1 MLSSGVPPWSADST
15 RSLSRPP
22 ILRIT
27 ARWPLA
33 RRHKL
38 LLTLHLVELNSAPI
52 TKMRLLTIVL
62 LVSKK
67 TALRWLIHLGGP
79 GLILLGLADNSL
91 IPLPG
96 SSDIVTI
103 LLAAHHRNL
112 WVYYAL
118 MATAGAIIGGYL
130 TYRMARKG
138 GKETLEKRFSK
149 KKTDKVYAVF
159 SRWGFAAVA
168 IPALLPPPFPI
179 VPMLLAAGA
188 MQYSTRKFLTA
199 LAVGRGLRFT
209 ILAYLGFHYGRHIVS
224 FFARYY
230 WDVLFV
236 LIAFSVLGGL
246 FGLFEYKRRQKANS
260 PESPHP
266 GLQPRRRGA

>member
-1 MLSSGVPPWSADST
+1 M
-15 RSLSRPP
+15 
-22 ILRIT
+22 
-27 ARWPLA
+27 
-33 RRHKL
+33 
-38 LLTLHLVELNSAPI
+38 HLFA
-52 TKMRLLTIVL
+52 IVL

-67 TALRWLIHLGGP
+67 SALRWLIHLGGP
-79 GLILLGLADNSL
+79 GLIFLGVADNSL

-96 SSDIVTI
+96 STDVVTV

-112 WVYYAL
+112 WTYYAI
-118 MATAGAIIGGYL
+118 MATAGAILGGYL

-149 KKTDKVYAVF
+149 KKTDKVYAIF

-199 LAVGRGLRFT
+199 LAVGRGIRFT
-209 ILAYLGFHYGRHIVS
+209 ILAYLGVRYGRHIVS

-236 LIAFSVLGGL
+236 LIAFSVLGAL
-246 FGLFEYKRRQKANS
+246 FGLFEYKRGHKGNAAEAAR
-260 PESPHP
+260 PR
-266 GLQPRRRGA
+266 LRPRRRRV